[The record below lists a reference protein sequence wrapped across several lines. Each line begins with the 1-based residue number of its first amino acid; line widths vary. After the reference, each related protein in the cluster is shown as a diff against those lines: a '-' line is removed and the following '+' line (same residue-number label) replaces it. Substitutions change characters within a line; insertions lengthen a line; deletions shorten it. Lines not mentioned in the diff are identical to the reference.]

1 MEGILPAYRTWLR
14 RHLAS
19 AMPLLADRGASTAL
33 PPLRGAGC
41 AQDDS
46 ADRALI
52 KNMAHKITLIPG
64 DGIGPE
70 VTRAAVR
77 ILEATGVKFEWETF
91 IAGAEAFEKYKE
103 YIPKEL
109 TESIERTHV
118 GLKGPVSTPIGGGF
132 ASINVALRQKFEL
145 YANFRPIRNLPHIPT
160 RYPDVDLII
169 VRENTE
175 SLYSGLEHEVVPGVV
190 ESLKIITEKASTRI
204 ARFAFEYAR
213 KNNRKKIH
221 AIHKANIMKLS
232 DGLFLRCARTVAK
245 DYPEIT
251 YGEHIV
257 DNTCMQLVMNPYQYD
272 MLVMENL
279 YGDIISDLCA
289 AFVGGLGFVPSAN
302 LGDHCAIFEAVHGSA
317 PDIAGKNLA
326 NPTAILRS
334 ALLMLRHLG
343 EHDAAL
349 KIRNALEKVY
359 RTREKLTRDV
369 GGNAGTSEFADFI
382 IEAMESGA
390 DAQSAVESSH
400 V

>member
-1 MEGILPAYRTWLR
+1 
-14 RHLAS
+14 
-19 AMPLLADRGASTAL
+19 
-33 PPLRGAGC
+33 
-41 AQDDS
+41 
-46 ADRALI
+46 
-52 KNMAHKITLIPG
+52 MAHKVTLIPG

-77 ILEATGVKFEWETF
+77 ILEATGLKFEWESF
-91 IAGAEAFEKYKE
+91 QAGAEAYEKYHE
-103 YIPKEL
+103 YIPREL
-109 TESIERTHV
+109 TESIERTRV
-118 GLKGPVSTPIGGGF
+118 ALKGPVTTPVGGGF
-132 ASINVALRQKFEL
+132 SSINVALRKQFEL
-145 YANFRPIRNLPHIPT
+145 YANFRPISNLPHIPT

-213 KNNRKKIH
+213 KNQRKRIH

-232 DGLFLRCARTVAK
+232 DGLFLRCSRNVAK
-245 DYPEIT
+245 EYPEIA
-251 YGEHIV
+251 YAEHIV

-272 MLVMENL
+272 ILVMENL

-302 LGDHCAIFEAVHGSA
+302 LGDQCAIFEAVHGSA

-326 NPTAILRS
+326 NPTAVIRS

-343 EHDAAL
+343 EHKAETN
-349 KIRNALEKVY
+349 IRAALEKVY
-359 RTREKLTRDV
+359 RTKEKLTRDV
-369 GGNAGTSEFADFI
+369 GGQAGTSELADSV
-382 IEAMESGA
+382 IEAMESNAAAGTSG
-390 DAQSAVESSH
+390 D
-400 V
+400 

>member
-1 MEGILPAYRTWLR
+1 MAY
-14 RHLAS
+14 
-19 AMPLLADRGASTAL
+19 
-33 PPLRGAGC
+33 
-41 AQDDS
+41 
-46 ADRALI
+46 
-52 KNMAHKITLIPG
+52 KITLIPG

-70 VTRAAVR
+70 VTQATVR

-91 IAGAEAFEKYKE
+91 MAGAEAFEKYHE

-118 GLKGPVSTPIGGGF
+118 GLKGPVTTPIGGGF
-132 ASINVALRQKFEL
+132 ASINVALRQQFEL

-175 SLYSGLEHEVVPGVV
+175 SLYSGIEHEVVPGVV
-190 ESLKIITEKASTRI
+190 ESIKIITEKASTRI

-213 KNNRKKIH
+213 KNKRKKIH

-232 DGLFLRCARTVAK
+232 DGLFLRCARNVAK

-272 MLVMENL
+272 MLVMDNL

-302 LGDHCAIFEAVHGSA
+302 LGDQCAIFEAVHGSA

-326 NPTAILRS
+326 NPTALLRS

-343 EHDAAL
+343 EYDAAL
-349 KIRNALEKVY
+349 KIRGALENVY

-369 GGNAGTSEFADFI
+369 GGKAGTSEFADFI
-382 IEAMESGA
+382 IEAMESAAGA
-390 DAQSAVESSH
+390 QPAAGSSH
-400 V
+400 A

>member
-1 MEGILPAYRTWLR
+1 MT
-14 RHLAS
+14 
-19 AMPLLADRGASTAL
+19 
-33 PPLRGAGC
+33 
-41 AQDDS
+41 
-46 ADRALI
+46 
-52 KNMAHKITLIPG
+52 HKVTLIPG

-70 VTRAAVR
+70 VTKATVR

-91 IAGAEAFEKYKE
+91 AVGAEAYEKSGQ

-109 TESIERTHV
+109 TESLERTHV
-118 GLKGPVSTPIGGGF
+118 GLKGPVTTPVGGGF
-132 ASINVALRQKFEL
+132 PSINVALRKKFEL

-204 ARFAFEYAR
+204 AKFAFEYAR
-213 KNNRKKIH
+213 KNQRKKIH

-232 DGLFLRCARTVAK
+232 DGLFLRCARNVAK

-279 YGDIISDLCA
+279 YGDILSDLCA

-302 LGDHCAIFEAVHGSA
+302 LGDDCAIFEAVHGSA
-317 PDIAGKNLA
+317 PDIAGKDIA
-326 NPTAILRS
+326 NPTALLRS
-334 ALLMLRHLG
+334 ALLMVRHLG
-343 EHDAAL
+343 EQDASML
-349 KIRNALEKVY
+349 IRNALERVY
-359 RTREKLTRDV
+359 RHPEKLTRDI
-369 GGNAGTSEFADFI
+369 GGKSGTSEFADSV
-382 IEAMESGA
+382 IEEMENAKAGR
-390 DAQSAVESSH
+390 AVEAR
-400 V
+400 

>member
-1 MEGILPAYRTWLR
+1 MTNLEFDGDLRPLPSNVSTVWASFADNCSYKDMAY
-14 RHLAS
+14 
-19 AMPLLADRGASTAL
+19 
-33 PPLRGAGC
+33 
-41 AQDDS
+41 
-46 ADRALI
+46 
-52 KNMAHKITLIPG
+52 KITLIPG

-70 VTRAAVR
+70 VTQATVR

-91 IAGAEAFEKYKE
+91 MAGAEAFEKYKE
-103 YIPKEL
+103 YIPKKL
-109 TESIERTHV
+109 TESLERTHV

-175 SLYSGLEHEVVPGVV
+175 SLYSGIEHEVVPGVV
-190 ESLKIITEKASTRI
+190 ESIKIITEKASTRI

-213 KNNRKKIH
+213 KNNRRKIH

-232 DGLFLRCARTVAK
+232 DGLFLRCARNVAK

-272 MLVMENL
+272 VLVMENL

-349 KIRNALEKVY
+349 RIRNALEKVY
-359 RTREKLTRDV
+359 RTRDKLTRDV
-369 GGNAGTSEFADFI
+369 GGKAGTSEFADFI
-382 IEAMESGA
+382 IEAMESGVG
-390 DAQSAVESSH
+390 AQPAAESSH
-400 V
+400 A

>member
-1 MEGILPAYRTWLR
+1 
-14 RHLAS
+14 
-19 AMPLLADRGASTAL
+19 
-33 PPLRGAGC
+33 
-41 AQDDS
+41 
-46 ADRALI
+46 
-52 KNMAHKITLIPG
+52 MAHKITLIPG

-70 VTRAAVR
+70 VIAAAVR
-77 ILEATGVKFEWETF
+77 ILEATGVKFEWESF
-91 IAGAEAFEKYKE
+91 AAGAEAFEKYHE
-103 YIPKEL
+103 YIPKAL
-109 TESIERTHV
+109 SESIERTRV
-118 GLKGPVSTPIGGGF
+118 GLKGPVTTPVGGGF
-132 ASINVALRQKFEL
+132 ASINVTLRKQFEL

-160 RYPDVDLII
+160 RYPEVDLVI

-175 SLYSGLEHEVVPGVV
+175 SLYSGIEHEVVPGVV
-190 ESLKIITEKASTRI
+190 ESIKIITEKASTRI
-204 ARFAFEYAR
+204 AKFAFEYAR
-213 KNNRKKIH
+213 KNERKKIH

-232 DGLFLRCARTVAK
+232 DGLFLRCARAVAK

-343 EHDAAL
+343 EYDAAL
-349 KIRNALEKVY
+349 KIRNALERVY
-359 RTREKLTRDV
+359 RHPEKLTRDI
-369 GGNAGTSEFADFI
+369 GGKAGTSEFADAV
-382 IEAMESGA
+382 IEEMQNGTAETA
-390 DAQSAVESSH
+390 PA
-400 V
+400 